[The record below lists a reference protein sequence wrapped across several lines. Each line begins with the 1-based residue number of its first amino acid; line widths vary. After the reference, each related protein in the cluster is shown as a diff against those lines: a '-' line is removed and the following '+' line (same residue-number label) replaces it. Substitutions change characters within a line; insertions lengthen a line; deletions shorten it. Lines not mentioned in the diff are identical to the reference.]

1 MASKIY
7 ISAVRFTM
15 LLHPPTKDLS
25 CLLTYQVSIAPFSSA
40 IQYHPNPLVGAHAV
54 LCVKPFNHT
63 TYYCHR
69 IMRVLNFSLI
79 VVLSCIAMISAAPV
93 EDSARVK
100 DFPPNLMY
108 VTLTTVEV
116 ST

>member
-54 LCVKPFNHT
+54 LCVEPFNHDILLPQN
-63 TYYCHR
+63 YACAQ
-69 IMRVLNFSLI
+69 LQFD
-79 VVLSCIAMISAAPV
+79 CGA
-93 EDSARVK
+93 
-100 DFPPNLMY
+100 
-108 VTLTTVEV
+108 
-116 ST
+116 